1 MIKILYKPSENKM
14 DDSITIDFKVVKEYW
29 DSYLLSDDTKLKSR
43 VVLTGV
49 KKSKLNPSSEYEF
62 DFQSIQSFVF
72 STKSK
77 GNFHSKVYTKEELES
92 STNKDL
98 TFSITS
104 EKWNEYLLDDDTK
117 VRLKNSVVRITKSD
131 LFLQNG
137 DPIYNVKIR
146 VLSKVK
152 RQKK

>member
-1 MIKILYKPSENKM
+1 M
-14 DDSITIDFKVVKEYW
+14 DDSTTTTIDFKVIKEYW

-49 KKSKLNPSSEYEF
+49 KKSTMNPSSEYEF

-72 STKSK
+72 SQKAK
-77 GNFHSKVYTKEELES
+77 GSSHSKVYTKEELES
-92 STNKDL
+92 ALNKEL
-98 TFSITS
+98 SFSITS
-104 EKWNEYLLDDDTK
+104 EKWNEYLLHDDTK
-117 VRLKNSVVRITKSD
+117 VRLKNSVVGITKSD
-131 LFLQNG
+131 LYLQNG

-152 RQKK
+152 RPKK

>member
-1 MIKILYKPSENKM
+1 M
-14 DDSITIDFKVVKEYW
+14 DDSITIDFKVIKEYW

-49 KKSKLNPSSEYEF
+49 KKSKTNPSGEYEF

-72 STKSK
+72 SDKAK
-77 GNFHSKVYTKEELES
+77 GKPHSKIHSKEELES
-92 STNKDL
+92 SPNKEI
-98 TFSITS
+98 THSIIS
-104 EKWNEYLLDDDTK
+104 ERWNEYLLDDDTK
-117 VRLKNSVVRITKSD
+117 VRLKNSVAGISKSD
-131 LFLQNG
+131 LCLQNG

-152 RQKK
+152 RPNK

>member
-1 MIKILYKPSENKM
+1 M
-14 DDSITIDFKVVKEYW
+14 DDSTTIDFKVIREYW
-29 DSYLLSDDTKLKSR
+29 DSYLLSDETKLKSR

-49 KKSKLNPSSEYEF
+49 KKSKMNPSSEYEF

-72 STKSK
+72 SEKAK
-77 GNFHSKVYTKEELES
+77 GSHHSKVYTKEELES
-92 STNKDL
+92 ASNKEL
-98 TFSITS
+98 SFSITS

-117 VRLKNSVVRITKSD
+117 VRLKNSVVGITKSD
-131 LFLQNG
+131 LYLQNG

-152 RQKK
+152 RPKK

>member
-1 MIKILYKPSENKM
+1 MSEFV
-14 DDSITIDFKVVKEYW
+14 TLDFKVIKEYW

-49 KKSKLNPSSEYEF
+49 KKSTVNPSKEYEF
-62 DFQSIQSFVF
+62 NFQSIQSFIF
-72 STKSK
+72 SNKAIGHPHIK
-77 GNFHSKVYTKEELES
+77 LYTKEEVES
-92 STNKDL
+92 SYNKEIV
-98 TFSITS
+98 FSTTS
-104 EKWNEYLLDDDTK
+104 EKWNEYLLDDDTR
-117 VRLKNSVVRITKSD
+117 VRLKNTIAGITKSD

-152 RQKK
+152 RPNK

>member
-1 MIKILYKPSENKM
+1 MIQFM
-14 DDSITIDFKVVKEYW
+14 DDSITIDFKVIKEYW

-49 KKSKLNPSSEYEF
+49 KKSKTNPSSEYEF

-72 STKSK
+72 SDKAK
-77 GNFHSKVYTKEELES
+77 GKPHSKIHSKEELES
-92 STNKDL
+92 SPNKEI
-98 TFSITS
+98 TYSIIS
-104 EKWNEYLLDDDTK
+104 ERWNEYLLDDDTK
-117 VRLKNSVVRITKSD
+117 VRLKNSVAGISKSD
-131 LFLQNG
+131 LCLQNG

-152 RQKK
+152 RPNK

>member
-1 MIKILYKPSENKM
+1 M
-14 DDSITIDFKVVKEYW
+14 DDSITIDFKVIKEYW

-49 KKSKLNPSSEYEF
+49 KKSKTNPSSEYEF

-72 STKSK
+72 SEKSK
-77 GNFHSKVYTKEELES
+77 GTIHSKIYSKEELES
-92 STNKDL
+92 SPSKEITY
-98 TFSITS
+98 SIIS

-117 VRLKNSVVRITKSD
+117 VRLKNSVAGISKSD
-131 LFLQNG
+131 LCLQNG

-152 RQKK
+152 RPKK

>member
-1 MIKILYKPSENKM
+1 M
-14 DDSITIDFKVVKEYW
+14 DDSTTIDFKVIKEYW
-29 DSYLLSDDTKLKSR
+29 DTYILSDETKLKSR

-49 KKSKLNPSSEYEF
+49 KKSKTNPSSEYEF

-72 STKSK
+72 SEKAK
-77 GNFHSKVYTKEELES
+77 GASHSKVYTKEELES
-92 STNKDL
+92 SSNKEL
-98 TFSITS
+98 SYSISS
-104 EKWNEYLLDDDTK
+104 EKWNEYLLEDDTK
-117 VRLKNSVVRITKSD
+117 LRLKNSVVGITKSD

-152 RQKK
+152 RPNK

>member
-1 MIKILYKPSENKM
+1 MSEFV
-14 DDSITIDFKVVKEYW
+14 TLDFKVIKEYW

-49 KKSKLNPSSEYEF
+49 KKSTVNPSKEYEF
-62 DFQSIQSFVF
+62 NFQSIQSFIF
-72 STKSK
+72 SDKATGQQHRKL
-77 GNFHSKVYTKEELES
+77 YTKEEMES
-92 STNKDL
+92 SYNKEIS
-98 TFSITS
+98 FSTTS

-117 VRLKNSVVRITKSD
+117 VRLKNTIAGITKSA

-152 RQKK
+152 RPNK

>member
-1 MIKILYKPSENKM
+1 MR
-14 DDSITIDFKVVKEYW
+14 DSVTLDFKVLKEFW
-29 DSYLLSDDTKLKSR
+29 DTYTLNDGTRLKSR

-49 KKSKLNPSSEYEF
+49 KKSKINPKKEYEF

-72 STKSK
+72 SDKS
-77 GNFHSKVYTKEELES
+77 GGPPHGRIYTKEELES
-92 STNKDL
+92 SYNKG
-98 TFSITS
+98 ITVTTDS
-104 EKWNEYLLDDDTK
+104 EKWNEYLLDDGTK
-117 VRLKNSVVRITKSD
+117 VRLKNSVTEIAKSD

-152 RQKK
+152 RVRN